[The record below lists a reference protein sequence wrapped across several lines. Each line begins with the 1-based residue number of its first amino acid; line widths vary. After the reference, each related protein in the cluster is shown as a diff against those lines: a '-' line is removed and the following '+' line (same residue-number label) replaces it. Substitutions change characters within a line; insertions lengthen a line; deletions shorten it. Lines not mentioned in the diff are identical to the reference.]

1 MAGSSMRKNRPATRG
16 RLRDRR
22 EGLRRHLLTGARW
35 RGAAC
40 WTECQHARRYLSRGK
55 TVAYSPARIWTAGSD
70 SAVSRSRSIRS
81 VPPTATVPA
90 RAATRVSVRSCRY
103 SGPTTGWS
111 TREPAQRRKSAD
123 ELKWAEPG
131 SAHRGEERTGL
142 AGRVGQ
148 SARIFSGRRRRVW
161 LGQPHVHTG
170 STERLPTRN

>member
-1 MAGSSMRKNRPATRG
+1 MFV
-16 RLRDRR
+16 LD
-22 EGLRRHLLTGARW
+22 EIDCLLDA
-35 RGAAC
+35 GAAA
-40 WTECQHARRYLSRGK
+40 ARLDALDRAPGASFRDHCLDLPLDLSEALF
-55 TVAYSPARIWTAGSD
+55 VA
-70 SAVSRSRSIRS
+70 
-81 VPPTATVPA
+81 TATSLIGNGGHVPA
-90 RAATRVSVRSCRY
+90 RVAAPGDPATRVSVRSCRY

-131 SAHRGEERTGL
+131 SAHCGEERTGL

-170 STERLPTRN
+170 STERLPTRRPG